1 MGQTI
6 GEYINNWVK
15 ETTNPIINI
24 SLVSNRK
31 FINVV
36 FRGKMEDVPE
46 EWLNITVQDECIDYD
61 VMIGKWIFSVYID
74 QEDYN
79 VAKKLSEAKKSNWL
93 ADGLTEEEQL
103 ECAYEAVVGD
113 LYFRIK
119 ENCDKYN
126 KRFTEIVDDILK
138 EEVKN
143 GEVRSSQ

>member
-46 EWLNITVQDECIDYD
+46 EWLNIPVQDECSDYD

-126 KRFTEIVDDILK
+126 KRFTEIVADILK

-143 GEVRSSQ
+143 GDVRSSQ